1 MSSRVEGSH
10 SALKGALGSS
20 AGTLYT
26 AGQKLNHWNSQRS
39 EQLGVLNS
47 SENIIVRYD
56 IRTQVET
63 SMLCSAICRS
73 ALELIHAEV
82 MKKVHGQEEPGTMDN
97 CNCATRIRYL
107 LPCSHQIQLGVP
119 IQVAQVHP
127 RWRIQGPLPA
137 VTGPRV
143 NLDLSAIAG
152 LKDPAVLVRRKGRPR
167 GTRRLSTS
175 AEIVQR
181 AADRAERVRRCGS
194 CRMVGHTRRT
204 CPVPDND
211 AANGT
216 GEEDERQDKNEKD
229 GSTIEEIWTNILS
242 TIKDAN
248 VDGSDNGG

>member
-1 MSSRVEGSH
+1 MMPVRFEGSH

-20 AGTLYT
+20 ARTLYT
-26 AGQKLNHWNSQRS
+26 AGQKLNHRNSQRS
-39 EQLGVLNS
+39 EQPGVLNS

-63 SMLCSAICRS
+63 SMLCSAISRS

-97 CNCATRIRYL
+97 CNCATRIRYI
-107 LPCSHQIQLGVP
+107 LPCPHQIQLGVP
-119 IQVAQVHP
+119 IQVT
-127 RWRIQGPLPA
+127 QGPLPA
-137 VTGPRV
+137 VTGPRE
-143 NLDLSAIAG
+143 NLDLS
-152 LKDPAVLVRRKGRPR
+152 LKDHAVLIRRKD
-167 GTRRLSTS
+167 S
-175 AEIVQR
+175 AEIVQQ

-194 CRMVGHTRRT
+194 CRRVGHTRRT

-211 AANGT
+211 SANGT

-229 GSTIEEIWTNILS
+229 GSTIEEIWTDILS

-248 VDGSDNGG
+248 VDGSDNGC